1 MSKIRF
7 RLLLWMMLSFALTVN
22 LAWAT
27 EGGGS
32 NYSHGTENSFVGFMP
47 APGGYAMLYGSH
59 ERLESLRDQHG
70 DRIDLPFKVTADV
83 LAPRA
88 VWVTNEKVFGGQ
100 LAWHTVFPLV
110 TVDADIAGQ
119 SQRQTGVGDIVVG
132 TGLGYHYSPSLH
144 YAFGLDVTMPTGSY
158 DKNNLVN
165 VGRNYWSIEPV
176 FALSYIQPKGVNAD
190 MKLMYD
196 FNLKNKDTNYRSGQE
211 LHMDY
216 SLGYA
221 FGNGWQLGVG
231 GYLYQ
236 QTTDDQVANN
246 TVADRKGKAMAI
258 GPSMS
263 YHNDKGFL
271 ITLKLQK
278 DYAVENR
285 AAGNALKLK
294 MSIPF

>member
-1 MSKIRF
+1 MSNIIL
-7 RLLLWMMLSFALTVN
+7 RLLPWIMLSSTCIAN

-32 NYSHGTENSFVGFMP
+32 NYSHGTENSFVGYMP

-59 ERLESLRDQHG
+59 ERLDSLRDQQG

-88 VWVTNEKVFGGQ
+88 VWVTDQQLFGGQ
-100 LAWHTVFPLV
+100 LAWHAVLPLV
-110 TVDADIAGQ
+110 TVDAKIADQ
-119 SQRQTGVGDIVVG
+119 SQRDSGIGDIVVG
-132 TGLGYHYSPSLH
+132 TGLGYHYSPSVH
-144 YAFGLDVTMPTGSY
+144 YAFGLDVTLPTGAY

-176 FALSYIQPKGVNAD
+176 FAVSYIQSKGLNAD

-216 SLGYA
+216 SVGYA
-221 FGNGWQLGVG
+221 FGNGWQFGVG
-231 GYLYQ
+231 GYVYQ
-236 QTTDDQVANN
+236 QMTDDRVAN
-246 TVADRKGKAMAI
+246 TTLVRRKGQAMAI
-258 GPSMS
+258 GPSIS
-263 YHNDKGFL
+263 YHNARGFL
-271 ITLKLQK
+271 MTLKLQK

-294 MSIPF
+294 LSIPF